1 MHINDLV
8 PPPRKKN
15 INYVPSSQN
24 RDQSLRTGMLRHVGR
39 DIAHPA
45 GVCRLRPDKSTCVG
59 IRELRTDDQKCSK
72 GYSSFDHWLAAHR
85 NEMFLSSYSGN
96 RLFCKK
102 DLAEALGITRPTL
115 DRWIANGWLEGC
127 TARAFSNGERCY
139 SADAVREALEK
150 LK

>member
-1 MHINDLV
+1 MHITILH
-8 PPPRKKN
+8 PPRQKN

-72 GYSSFDHWLAAHR
+72 GYTGMKLR
-85 NEMFLSSYSGN
+85 
-96 RLFCKK
+96 
-102 DLAEALGITRPTL
+102 
-115 DRWIANGWLEGC
+115 C
-127 TARAFSNGERCY
+127 TQ
-139 SADAVREALEK
+139 
-150 LK
+150 